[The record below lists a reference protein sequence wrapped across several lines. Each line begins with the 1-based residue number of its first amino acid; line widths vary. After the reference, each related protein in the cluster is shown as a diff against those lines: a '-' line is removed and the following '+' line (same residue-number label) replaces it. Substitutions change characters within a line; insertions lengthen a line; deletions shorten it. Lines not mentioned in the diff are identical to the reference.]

1 MQEVLCYYCK
11 KSDDKVMKDQ
21 AVRID
26 NKNFHPHCAKIYADK
41 KELAETICRIFK
53 LKAPG
58 PRNNAFISKYA
69 SEGMTYKGMT
79 RALMYF
85 YDVQKNSIDKSNGG
99 IGIVPWV
106 YEEAQRYY
114 KQIEMEKE
122 KIEKVLESFE
132 KNNDIRDKET
142 RKVRVQENNTPV
154 QLVKTYDDSELEW

>member
-106 YEEAQRYY
+106 YEDANRYY
-114 KQIEMEKE
+114 ERKENMEKQLE
-122 KIEKVLESFE
+122 EAIEYS
-132 KNNDIRDKET
+132 KNNQPQEEKT
-142 RKVRVQENNTPV
+142 RKVRVQKIKKTKTNIQTFNEN
-154 QLVKTYDDSELEW
+154 DFEW

>member
-85 YDVQKNSIDKSNGG
+85 YDVQKNNIDKSNGG
-99 IGIVPWV
+99 IGIVPWI
-106 YEEAQRYY
+106 YEEANRYY
-114 KQIEMEKE
+114 ERKENMEKQLE
-122 KIEKVLESFE
+122 KAIEYS
-132 KNNDIRDKET
+132 KNNQPQEEKT
-142 RKVRVQENNTPV
+142 RKVRVQKIE
-154 QLVKTYDDSELEW
+154 KTKANIQTFNKDDFEW

>member
-69 SEGMTYKGMT
+69 SEGMTYEGMT
-79 RALMYF
+79 RALMCF

-106 YEEAQRYY
+106 YEDANRYY
-114 KQIEMEKE
+114 ERKENMEKQLE
-122 KIEKVLESFE
+122 EAIEYS
-132 KNNDIRDKET
+132 KNNQPQEEKT
-142 RKVRVQENNTPV
+142 RKVRVQKIEKTKTNIQTFNEN
-154 QLVKTYDDSELEW
+154 DFEW

>member
-11 KSDDKVMKDQ
+11 KSDDKVIKDQ

-41 KELAETICRIFK
+41 KELTETICRIFK

-85 YDVQKNSIDKSNGG
+85 YDVQKNNTDKSNGG

-106 YEEAQRYY
+106 YEDANRYY
-114 KQIEMEKE
+114 ERKENMEKQLE
-122 KIEKVLESFE
+122 EAIEYS
-132 KNNDIRDKET
+132 KNNQPKEEKT
-142 RKVRVQENNTPV
+142 RKVRVQKIEKTKTNIQTFNEN
-154 QLVKTYDDSELEW
+154 DFEW

>member
-85 YDVQKNSIDKSNGG
+85 YDVQKNNTDKSNGG

-106 YEEAQRYY
+106 YEDANRYY
-114 KQIEMEKE
+114 ERKENMEKQLE
-122 KIEKVLESFE
+122 EAIEYS
-132 KNNDIRDKET
+132 KNNQPQEKET
-142 RKVRVQENNTPV
+142 RKVRVQKIEKTKTNIQTFNEN
-154 QLVKTYDDSELEW
+154 DFEW

>member
-11 KSDDKVMKDQ
+11 KNDDKVMKDQ
-21 AVRID
+21 AIRID

-58 PRNNAFISKYA
+58 PRNNAFISKYV
-69 SEGMTYKGMT
+69 SEGMTYKGIT

-85 YDVQKNSIDKSNGG
+85 YDVQKNNTDKSNGG

-106 YEEAQRYY
+106 YEDANRYY
-114 KQIEMEKE
+114 EKKETMEKQLE
-122 KIEKVLESFE
+122 EAIEYS
-132 KNNDIRDKET
+132 KNNQPQEEQT
-142 RKVRVQENNTPV
+142 RKVRIQKIEKTKTNIQTFNEN
-154 QLVKTYDDSELEW
+154 DFEG

>member
-26 NKNFHPHCAKIYADK
+26 NKNFHPYCAKIYADK

-85 YDVQKNSIDKSNGG
+85 YDIQKNNTDKSNGG

-106 YEEAQRYY
+106 YEDANRYY
-114 KQIEMEKE
+114 ERKENMEKQLE
-122 KIEKVLESFE
+122 EAIEYS
-132 KNNDIRDKET
+132 KNNQPKEEET
-142 RKVRVQENNTPV
+142 RKVRVQKIEKTKTNIQTFNEN
-154 QLVKTYDDSELEW
+154 DFEW

>member
-106 YEEAQRYY
+106 YEDANRYY
-114 KQIEMEKE
+114 ERKENMEKQLE
-122 KIEKVLESFE
+122 EAIEYS
-132 KNNDIRDKET
+132 KNNQPQEEKT
-142 RKVRVQENNTPV
+142 RKVRVQKIEKTKTNIQTFNEN
-154 QLVKTYDDSELEW
+154 DFEW